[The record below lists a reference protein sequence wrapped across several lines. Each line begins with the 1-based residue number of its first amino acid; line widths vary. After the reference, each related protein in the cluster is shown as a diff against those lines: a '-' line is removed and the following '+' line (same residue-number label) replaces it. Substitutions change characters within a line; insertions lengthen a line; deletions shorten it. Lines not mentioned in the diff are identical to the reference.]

1 MARIINKDA
10 NPGSRVGQ
18 LLGESLTQ
26 GLGSALGGFLDQK
39 RQQVNAHSLGALAGF
54 DANQTKALGM
64 LPVDMQKFVVQNK
77 VAQRKEREKSLG
89 AVTNT
94 LKAYNEQ
101 FEKEEISQIKDLTD
115 KLINQ
120 GYGANQ
126 AAELAYRQF
135 SQTMQQQQNQQQQEG
150 QQEAQGGFLDRQ
162 TLPGL
167 IGEKLG
173 LTRAPNLEDVKGA
186 TAKMARP
193 AVGALDFV
201 QRLGK
206 DLVEKSQN
214 LARGL
219 AGKQPVEPS
228 KQKSLLGMY
237 DELTGNRGI
246 AETPAQRIIQ
256 GSVFGL
262 PGIAQNAI
270 EEVVEGLPLPEN
282 IKENAK
288 IVLGTIAFLKTGQSK
303 ADQKLA
309 NILLDKAEKISK
321 ATGKPVAQVL
331 GEAQTKAN
339 VDLQKVAEGDVK
351 EFNKLKNSITE
362 APEVAKRVTETPKE
376 VFNPKEAIKQ
386 RQLFTEKVK
395 ESPLEKYYEPEASR
409 AKRPE
414 TIAKEKAI
422 TERTTKEIKE
432 VNDELSLARRNL
444 RDAQAERRSASPEQ
458 REKIESGIKYYEEH
472 RIPELQKQIDDLRY
486 EQRHFTKRMSDSE
499 LISEVKKSGERIEKE
514 IRSPTEKG
522 QERIARQL
530 ELDKQYLERAQKLT
544 ERGSLPGEFKP
555 DEHIRIQKAYIEGYQ
570 QIIKQQKELLKEL
583 RSHGTP
589 EAALESQKV
598 NKFIQSLESRL
609 PRLKANVTNQAD
621 KISALRT
628 LNKPSG
634 AFIKNQI
641 KDAFKNLKEFQKD
654 LFQHGRVVKSAED
667 LKASSVV
674 QKALKN
680 PTPENI
686 KAAAKEAGV
695 EKEFN
700 EAIKETE
707 AELNKE
713 NTTEEKLGDILERQR
728 KKIKEKANQKAKE
741 TKKGEEKPSKLG
753 QKILNRFTAA
763 SLLTPVILFFATGGR
778 YKSIAQALTGWQKN
792 SQINDYRDAL
802 KIKDPVARHK
812 ATQKI
817 ILEWKS
823 EGFSAA
829 KINSLRQAAQA
840 KNKLEAK

>member
-54 DANQTKALGM
+54 DENQTKALGM
-64 LPVDMQKFVVQNK
+64 LPVDMQKFVVQKK

-89 AVTNT
+89 AVTST

-135 SQTMQQQQNQQQQEG
+135 NQTMQQQQNQQQQEG
-150 QQEAQGGFLDRQ
+150 QQEPQGGFFDRQ
-162 TLPGL
+162 TLP
-167 IGEKLG
+167 ESLG
-173 LTRAPNLEDVKGA
+173 FDRAPNLEDVKGA

-376 VFNPKEAIKQ
+376 MFKPKEAIKQ

-458 REKIESGIKYYEEH
+458 REKIESGIKYYDEH
-472 RIPELQKQIDDLRY
+472 RIPELQKQLDDLRY

-700 EAIKETE
+700 EAAKDIKKE
-707 AELNKE
+707 AEKPLVTKKDL
-713 NTTEEKLGDILERQR
+713 EKLAKERQY
-728 KKIKEKANQKAKE
+728 
-741 TKKGEEKPSKLG
+741 
-753 QKILNRFTAA
+753 
-763 SLLTPVILFFATGGR
+763 SLLKRVRKIPFIGKVFGSSYLL
-778 YKSIAQALTGWQKN
+778 YKALIYLASDGKYTTFDQLLKARTKS
-792 SQINDYRDAL
+792 SQIDDYRDAL
-802 KIKDPVARHK
+802 KIKDAAQRHRQ
-812 ATQKI
+812 TQKI
-817 ILEWKS
+817 ILKWKS
-823 EGFSAA
+823 EGFSTA
-829 KINSLRQAAQA
+829 KINQYRQAARS
-840 KNKLEAK
+840 KEKLENT